1 MGKLT
6 AKKVQSLKTI
16 GMYNDGGG
24 LYLRVTP
31 PNGKSWVLK
40 TRVRGKV
47 REIGLGGADVTSLAE
62 AREEALRLRKIA
74 RSGGDPL
81 AERQH
86 QKQIPTFIEA
96 ARTVHDI
103 RKASWKNGKH
113 SDNWLST
120 LENHAAPTLGHLPI
134 DQIDTTDILRVLTPI
149 WHTKKETARRVRQ
162 RMATIFDWAKTSG
175 FYSRENPVSALGSAL
190 GSQAMKVENFAAL
203 PWRELPEFFAQLA
216 QREGTAALALQFLIL
231 TAGRSGEIRGATWA
245 EMDTEARTWTI
256 PAERMKGGREHR
268 VPLSDQAIAV
278 LENVLG
284 LHQELVF
291 PSPQRKQLSENS
303 FRMLLQRMDR
313 SDITAHGFRSTF
325 RQWCQESRRVDHDIA
340 EACLAHRVGNKVSQ
354 AYARSDLFD
363 GRVSVM
369 DAWGSYSSRFG
380 AEEVVQILGFAS

>member
-6 AKKVQSLKTI
+6 AKKVQSLRTI

-24 LYLRVTP
+24 LYLRITP

-47 REIGLGGADVTSLAE
+47 REIGLGGADVVSLAE
-62 AREEALRLRKIA
+62 ARDEALRLRKIA

-81 AERQH
+81 AERQQ
-86 QKQIPTFIEA
+86 QKKIPTFTEA

-120 LENHAAPTLGHLPI
+120 LENHAAPILGHLAI
-134 DQIDTTDILRVLTPI
+134 DQIDTPDVLRVLMPI

-162 RMATIFDWAKTSG
+162 RMATVFDWAKTSG
-175 FYSRENPVSALGSAL
+175 FYSRENPVTALGSAL

-203 PWRELPEFFAQLA
+203 SWRELPDFFAQLA

-231 TAGRSGEIRGATWA
+231 TAGRSGEVRGATWS
-245 EMDTEARTWTI
+245 EIDKEARTWTI

-268 VPLSDQAIAV
+268 VPLSAAAVAV
-278 LENVLG
+278 LETVRC
-284 LHQELVF
+284 LHEEFVF
-291 PSPQRKQLSENS
+291 PSPQRKQLGENA
-303 FRMLLQRMDR
+303 FRALLIRMER
-313 SDITAHGFRSTF
+313 TDITAHGFRSTF
-325 RQWCQESRRVDHDIA
+325 RQWCQERQRVYHDIA
-340 EACLAHRVGNKVSQ
+340 EACLAHRVGNRVSQ
-354 AYARSDLFD
+354 AYARSDLYD
-363 GRVSVM
+363 ERVSVM
-369 DAWGSYSSRFG
+369 ASWERYATERPT
-380 AEEVVQILGFAS
+380 ENIVVLRS